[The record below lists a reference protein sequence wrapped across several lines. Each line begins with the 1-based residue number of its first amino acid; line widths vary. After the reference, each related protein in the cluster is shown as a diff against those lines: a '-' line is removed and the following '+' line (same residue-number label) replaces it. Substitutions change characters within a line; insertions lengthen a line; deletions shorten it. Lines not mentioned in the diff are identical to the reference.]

1 MKRVELGDELKR
13 VELGVGLLKREELG
27 DELKRAELG
36 VELLNRMELGG
47 CSIHWRKEQWSMGR
61 GQQ

>member
-1 MKRVELGDELKR
+1 MLKR
-13 VELGVGLLKREELG
+13 VELGVGLLKRVEVGVGL
-27 DELKRAELG
+27 LKR
-36 VELLNRMELGG
+36 VELGG

>member
-13 VELGVGLLKREELG
+13 VELGDG
-27 DELKRAELG
+27 
-36 VELLNRMELGG
+36 LLNRVELGG